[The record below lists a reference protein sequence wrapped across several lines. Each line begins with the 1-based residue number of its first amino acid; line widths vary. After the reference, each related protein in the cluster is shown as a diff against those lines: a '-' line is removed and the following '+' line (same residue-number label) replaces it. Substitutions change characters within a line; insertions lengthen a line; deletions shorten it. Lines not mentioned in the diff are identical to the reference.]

1 MDWTYAIKAGNIQWS
16 FVKNVKHWVTTVGEP
31 EVNKFK
37 PEISKVWNASRFCVS
52 SLRRGHANLLCIVP
66 ILVPPITG
74 KSVTSALSFGRLL
87 RFHHV
92 GLGKGHVIGFSQ
104 FQQEL

>member
-1 MDWTYAIKAGNIQWS
+1 MAKPIKGSAVFWMLTAENGRTNKKTVHAGTEIIELQAIRK
-16 FVKNVKHWVTTVGEP
+16 
-31 EVNKFK
+31 
-37 PEISKVWNASRFCVS
+37 
-52 SLRRGHANLLCIVP
+52 L
-66 ILVPPITG
+66 PPITG

-92 GLGKGHVIGFSQ
+92 GIGKGHVIGFSQ

>member
-1 MDWTYAIKAGNIQWS
+1 MDHKLERYMNMIDFRCDIRESCEQTFI
-16 FVKNVKHWVTTVGEP
+16 
-31 EVNKFK
+31 
-37 PEISKVWNASRFCVS
+37 
-52 SLRRGHANLLCIVP
+52 
-66 ILVPPITG
+66 PPITG

-92 GLGKGHVIGFSQ
+92 GIEKGHVIGFSQ